1 MPDQPTD
8 LPPVARPPGTHAP
21 LEAGEM
27 VLLRDRKGRRHL
39 VTLEDGGEWHSHAGI
54 LAHDDLIGGPEGR
67 ALRTTGNMELV
78 VLRPTR
84 DDYVLKMKRGAQVIY
99 PKDLGAILMV
109 GDIFPGARVF
119 ESGLGSGALSMA
131 LLRAGASVLGYEIR
145 ADFLARARSN
155 VARFAG
161 SEAFDRY
168 DTHERDAY
176 AGIDASGLDRVLL
189 DLPEPWQVV
198 PHAAQAL
205 APGGILVAYTPS
217 VVQVVTLR
225 SALDAAGFQMA
236 ETLEVLHR
244 AWHVEHPAVRP
255 VHRMQGHT
263 GFLTHARLAID

>member
-1 MPDQPTD
+1 MTGVLGAGDQ
-8 LPPVARPPGTHAP
+8 
-21 LEAGEM
+21 
-27 VLLRDRKGRRHL
+27 VLFVDAKGRRYL
-39 VTLEDGGEWHSHAGI
+39 VELCAGGEFHTHAGPV
-54 LAHDDLIGGPEGR
+54 AHDEVIGLPAGSEVRSVKGARYRVWRPTFGD
-67 ALRTTGNMELV
+67 V
-78 VLRPTR
+78 VLSMP
-84 DDYVLKMKRGAQVIY
+84 RGAQVIY
-99 PKDLGAILMV
+99 PKDLGAILLV

-131 LLRAGASVLGYEIR
+131 LLRAGANILGYELR

-161 SEAFDRY
+161 VDALDRY

-176 AGIDASGLDRVLL
+176 AGIDATGLDRVLL

-205 APGGILVAYTPS
+205 VPGGILVAYTPS
-217 VVQVVTLR
+217 IVQVATLR
-225 SALDAAGFQMA
+225 AALDAAGFQMA

-263 GFLTHARLAID
+263 GFLTHARLAAG

>member
-1 MPDQPTD
+1 
-8 LPPVARPPGTHAP
+8 VSG
-21 LEAGEM
+21 
-27 VLLRDRKGRRHL
+27 
-39 VTLEDGGEWHSHAGI
+39 
-54 LAHDDLIGGPEGR
+54 
-67 ALRTTGNMELV
+67 
-78 VLRPTR
+78 VLRPGDEVLFIDARGRRYLVELANGKEFHTHAGPVPH
-84 DDYVLKMKRGAQVIY
+84 DDVIGRSEGSEVRSVKGARYRVWRPTLGDVVLSMPRGAQVIY
-99 PKDLGAILMV
+99 PKDLGAILML

-131 LLRAGASVLGYEIR
+131 LLRAGASVLGYELR

-161 SEAFDRY
+161 DDALARY

-176 AGIDASGLDRVLL
+176 EGIDATGLDRVLL

-198 PHAAQAL
+198 PHAAGAL

-225 SALDAAGFQMA
+225 DALESAGFLVA

-244 AWHVEHPAVRP
+244 SWHVEHPAVRP
-255 VHRMQGHT
+255 MHRMQGHT
-263 GFLTHARLAID
+263 GFLTHARLAAD

>member
-1 MPDQPTD
+1 MTGVLRAGDQ
-8 LPPVARPPGTHAP
+8 
-21 LEAGEM
+21 
-27 VLLRDRKGRRHL
+27 VLFVDNKGRRYL
-39 VTLEDGGEWHSHAGI
+39 VELAVGGEFHTHAGPV
-54 LAHDDLIGGPEGR
+54 AHDEVIGAPAGCEVRSLKGARYRVWRPSF
-67 ALRTTGNMELV
+67 ADI
-78 VLRPTR
+78 VLSMP
-84 DDYVLKMKRGAQVIY
+84 RGAQVIY

-131 LLRAGASVLGYEIR
+131 LLRAGASILGYELR

-155 VARFAG
+155 VTRFAG
-161 SEAFDRY
+161 PAALERY

-205 APGGILVAYTPS
+205 SPGGILVAYTPS
-217 VVQVVTLR
+217 IVQVVTLR
-225 SALDAAGFQMA
+225 AALDAAGFQMA

-263 GFLTHARLAID
+263 GFLTHARLATG